1 MTKYSLTINADSPD
15 ELAPILNGQAIT
27 ASEDEGELLKRL
39 QELLDPQGKT
49 VVIRAKRNS
58 RKGGGETEAENETET
73 PAKPR
78 KGKTSKTGKGKPE
91 VEESPDD
98 PEPEEAPD
106 GPDVDFDQA
115 MSLAKEA
122 IQDDANPELAAQV
135 RKAVSAIAANM
146 DGVKKLSDITDA
158 EDQER
163 FVIELHQQVPALFG
177 AEAAEPADD
186 DDDVW

>member
-58 RKGGGETEAENETET
+58 RKGGGETEAEDETET

-78 KGKTSKTGKGKPE
+78 KGKTGKGKPE
-91 VEESPDD
+91 VEESPDKMD

-158 EDQER
+158 DDQER

-177 AEAAEPADD
+177 SETAAPADD
-186 DDDVW
+186 DDEDW

>member
-58 RKGGGETEAENETET
+58 RKAGGETETEAEDETET

-78 KGKTSKTGKGKPE
+78 KGKTSKGKTE
-91 VEESPDD
+91 VQESPDEQ
-98 PEPEEAPD
+98 EPEEAPD